1 MTLIILITTAIYLL
15 LFVWTWHSLGFI
27 EKTKKV
33 AIILIE
39 TFVMYILTLVI
50 FQIAKGGITY
60 EKIEIQKN
68 VQNVLVSI
76 FSAINGMIVMP
87 QIGKIFD
94 KINEDEIKKEE
105 MKKRLIIV
113 STIFVVC
120 LIFEAGYMKDTQ
132 KGILKMYE
140 ASKQQN

>member
-1 MTLIILITTAIYLL
+1 MTLIILMTIAIYIL

-27 EKTKKV
+27 EKPKKV
-33 AIILIE
+33 GIILVE
-39 TFVMYILTLVI
+39 TLVMYVITLII

-60 EKIEIQKN
+60 EKIEIQKS

-87 QIGKIFD
+87 QIGKILD
-94 KINEDEIKKEE
+94 KINEDEMKKEE
-105 MKKRLIIV
+105 VKKKGIILLIVFIL
-113 STIFVVC
+113 C
-120 LIFEAGYMKDTQ
+120 LVFEAGYMKDTQ

-140 ASKQQN
+140 ASRQQD

>member
-1 MTLIILITTAIYLL
+1 MTWIILMTIAIYIL

-27 EKTKKV
+27 EKPKKV
-33 AIILIE
+33 GIILVE
-39 TFVMYILTLVI
+39 TLVMYVITLII

-60 EKIEIQKN
+60 EKIEIQKS

-87 QIGKIFD
+87 QIGKILD

-105 MKKRLIIV
+105 VKKKGIILLIVFIL
-113 STIFVVC
+113 C
-120 LIFEAGYMKDTQ
+120 LVFEAGYMKDTQ

-140 ASKQQN
+140 ASRQQD